1 MEECKEVPGVS
12 CHLKLEL
19 VETPKCYPVPVE
31 ECDDIL
37 KEIPYLV
44 EEEECNNVPKLVCNT
59 VRSSTTLMNLSVIL
73 LAKLLRSE
81 TKNSVMM
88 MINECRIML
97 ILLMLT
103 DHCVLY
109 HVSIIAADHENITVL
124 CPTSH

>member
-59 VRSSTTLMNLSVIL
+59 VRSSTNQYVC
-73 LAKLLRSE
+73 
-81 TKNSVMM
+81 NSA
-88 MINECRIML
+88 
-97 ILLMLT
+97 
-103 DHCVLY
+103 
-109 HVSIIAADHENITVL
+109 SKTVEI
-124 CPTSH
+124 